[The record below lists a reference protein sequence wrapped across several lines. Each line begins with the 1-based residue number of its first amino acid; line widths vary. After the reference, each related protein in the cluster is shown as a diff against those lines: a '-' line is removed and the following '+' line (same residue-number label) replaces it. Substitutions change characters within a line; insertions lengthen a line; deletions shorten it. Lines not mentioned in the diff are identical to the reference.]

1 MEQIRQ
7 RVVDAGGVLVVTME
21 ELREAHGSGRLKHLV
36 LDAIRRGLEAVG
48 LRWLPVGDL
57 PADQRQ
63 TIILYLPQTRAGQLI
78 ELAIWAAG
86 QEAIADRREEPD
98 AA

>member
-1 MEQIRQ
+1 MQQIRQ
-7 RVVDAGGVLVVTME
+7 KVVDAGGMLPITME

-36 LDAIRRGLEAVG
+36 LDAIRRELKAVG
-48 LRWLPVGDL
+48 LRWLPIGDL

-63 TIILYLPQTRAGQLI
+63 TIILYHPDTPAGQLI
-78 ELAIWAAG
+78 ELAIWAAA
-86 QEAIADRREEPD
+86 QDAIAERRDQPD